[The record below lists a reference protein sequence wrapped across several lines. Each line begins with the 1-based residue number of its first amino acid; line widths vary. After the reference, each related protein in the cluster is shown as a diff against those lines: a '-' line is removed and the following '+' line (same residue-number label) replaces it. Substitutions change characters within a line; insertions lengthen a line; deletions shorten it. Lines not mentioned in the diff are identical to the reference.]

1 MYVCVCVC
9 VYMCVCV
16 CVRSCVRACVRVCGV
31 CVCVHVRVCVCVCVC
46 VCLCV
51 GVFVGCLGV
60 WVWRVY
66 CLHCS
71 SYSFA
76 CVQIEATLDPASK
89 DEGGS
94 VLVEE
99 EQREV
104 DVIKPHVY
112 WSYFTSIGFIL
123 APTIFIFLFL
133 MEG

>member
-1 MYVCVCVC
+1 MLFVLCSLCVCVFVCLCVCVCVC
-9 VYMCVCV
+9 VF
-16 CVRSCVRACVRVCGV
+16 
-31 CVCVHVRVCVCVCVC
+31 VCVC

-51 GVFVGCLGV
+51 FIRCVGGY
-60 WVWRVY
+60 VWRVY

-76 CVQIEATLDPASK
+76 CVQIEATLDPVSK